1 MYVSFT
7 ATESLEIAIEEQDI
21 PIQHYL
27 RQPQRLVRAIADP
40 KQITPLSEERYRLKM
55 RQLSFLDLYRF
66 QPIVVVQV
74 IATSNGTLAIASE
87 SCDLQG
93 LELFQDRF
101 SLDLQGQLVPIRQGK
116 TMYLQGQA
124 ALKVSLD
131 LPPLLW
137 LTPKPL
143 LEVTGN
149 GILKSILQRIKQ
161 RLLAQLLADYRQW
174 AGQVSER
181 SLQDTASSH
190 EAVLPVR

>member
-101 SLDLQGQLVPIRQGK
+101 SLDLQGQLVPIRQGE